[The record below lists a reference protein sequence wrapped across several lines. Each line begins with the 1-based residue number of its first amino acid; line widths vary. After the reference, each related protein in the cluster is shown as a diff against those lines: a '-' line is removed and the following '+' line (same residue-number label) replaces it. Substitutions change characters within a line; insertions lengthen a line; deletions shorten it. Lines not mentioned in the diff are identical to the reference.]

1 MAGVAHASFRSRPVE
16 AAETDPVDEADQV
29 DEAVDE
35 AWDWIGPLLSS
46 VGLSGMIGFACGAAL
61 KHLERKAVVAVG
73 VSFILLQVSTSASK
87 QRDLDVRRV
96 WCTLASWTFTGTSS
110 RRGWI

>member
-1 MAGVAHASFRSRPVE
+1 MAHASLQSRPVE

-61 KHLERKAVVAVG
+61 KNLGRKAAIAVG
-73 VSFILLQVSTSASK
+73 FSFILLQVSTSSSK
-87 QRDLDVRRV
+87 SRDLDICRV
-96 WCTLASWTFTGTSS
+96 WCTLALWTFTGTSS
-110 RRGWI
+110 RKSWI